1 MGHSLSQIAF
11 LVPYV
16 GWRCRQ
22 FGGAGPVSVIARL
35 ERSEI
40 HPYDV
45 IWKLLCPLRRPGRI
59 SGVLELAGIN
69 NL

>member
-1 MGHSLSQIAF
+1 MDNSLSQISF
-11 LVPYV
+11 LVPYM

-22 FGGAGPVSVIARL
+22 FGRAGPVSVIARL

-40 HPYDV
+40 HPYDI

-59 SGVLELAGIN
+59 SYVVELAGIN